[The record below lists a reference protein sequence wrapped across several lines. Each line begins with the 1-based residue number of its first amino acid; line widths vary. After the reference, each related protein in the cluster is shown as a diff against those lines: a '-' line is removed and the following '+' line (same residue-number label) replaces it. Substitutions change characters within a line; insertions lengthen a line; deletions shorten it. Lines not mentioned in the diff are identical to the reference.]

1 MCGRSGDQASV
12 SQPHPPWA
20 ERMVSFRRIG
30 AGKPLIVIHGFLGG
44 AGVWLGQQVGLKRL
58 FDVVAVDLPG
68 FAGSPLGNAP
78 KSMQA
83 FVAEIM
89 TLADS
94 LKFEKFS
101 LMGWSFG
108 GMIAQQAALDHPHR
122 IERLVLVGT
131 AAIGELPQ
139 RFETW
144 SQTLT
149 RIASEGVGATLERT
163 VRTWFVSGEADPFFR
178 TCYDACKGASEAA
191 CANAINAMRPWTAKD
206 RLGQIRNPTL
216 VIVGGIGIVRQRPA
230 IHLSFGK
237 VCPLPICA
245 SYPAAHMVR
254 TWNSPTSSIV

>member
-1 MCGRSGDQASV
+1 
-12 SQPHPPWA
+12 
-20 ERMVSFRRIG
+20 MVSFRRIG
-30 AGKPLIVIHGFLGG
+30 AGKPLIAVHGFLGG
-44 AGVWLGQQVGLKRL
+44 AGVWLQQQVGLKRL

-94 LKFEKFS
+94 LKFEQFS

-122 IERLVLVGT
+122 IERLVLAGT

-144 SQTLT
+144 SQTLA
-149 RIASEGVGATLERT
+149 RIASEGVGATMERT

-178 TCYDACKGASEAA
+178 TCYDVCKGASETA
-191 CANAINAMRPWTAKD
+191 CANAISAMRPWSAKD
-206 RLGQIRNPTL
+206 RLAQIRNPTL
-216 VIVGGIGIVRQRPA
+216 VIVGDRDRSTTPSD
-230 IHLSFGK
+230 SFALWQG
-237 VCPLPICA
+237 LPSANLCILPGCA
-245 SYPAAHMVR
+245 HGAHMERPDLFNRVITEFLLDAEHAR
-254 TWNSPTSSIV
+254 SAT